1 MVFSRKFIEIVN
13 NIWSRTDDQSVK
25 NLAMDIFQNENRF
38 VNINSNYIDISDDP
52 KMVWFT
58 PDDKVNKDEIL
69 YRLKRTSNSGI
80 LLSQEDPKVLDR
92 IGITEWI
99 DHVDINVLYEF
110 DFKVLRKIG
119 SDQYPSLT
127 F

>member
-1 MVFSRKFIEIVN
+1 
-13 NIWSRTDDQSVK
+13 
-25 NLAMDIFQNENRF
+25 
-38 VNINSNYIDISDDP
+38 
-52 KMVWFT
+52 MVWFT

-127 F
+127 FYLVELDNGNKANKI